1 MNTQLK
7 TLTASIALTLSAS
20 AWADINQIIIS
31 EYIENGLNNRAIE
44 LTNLGSEDYTFDESY
59 WLYHFHANG
68 RFINPIFNADKQP
81 ILTGKTLLAG
91 QSLVVINPEATDL
104 ETIKSIVVSNQG
116 KLLKAGTFA
125 QIGHNNLTF
134 NGSSAIFLGKANLTP
149 EFNQQDIHDIVGP
162 LKQYDWGGGSTF
174 RRVDGAVPTNHYHT
188 ASWVKLP
195 AGTYDGLGS
204 PQLEEQLEL
213 LPHNGGV
220 CANSSAL
227 ELSIRDIQG
236 VGDFSEFVN
245 PVWNQKYKGY
255 WSDKPYRVTG
265 VVAQISKGET
275 DWRGVFLQDKH
286 ATDRKGSDGI
296 FVRMNTR
303 QLDPLPQ
310 IGQEICLEAYIQ
322 ENFGM
327 TRLVNKAPEERDRN
341 ITEFDV
347 IDSGLSPRVTMLQV
361 DETDYVGDGDER
373 RLDFSRTLERHEGM
387 LIKLPKDVNL
397 LEEGTQDMRVTRTFS
412 FDFGSFRQNMVL
424 AYERVNMQPNQ
435 LHVAGSEA
443 SQEQAKENQR
453 RRVFV
458 ESDRQ
463 APDGEIPYFPEFK
476 DNPNRKAILVNDS
489 VMDITGMLVFTRDE
503 YRLVIPESDTTVTNK
518 NFKRNDIRR
527 TNYPEYQINIDGQL
541 QSLHLNKI
549 PENGNQNQIDR
560 YRYQR
565 HEQGRFPLVVGSK
578 NVLNY
583 FNSPFAG
590 DPNRHGTNRGAFDM
604 EEFELQQV
612 KIVEAL
618 YRMDADIVG
627 LLEMENNG
635 FGTRSAI
642 AQLVDDLNKK
652 YTRDRYTHRHFRD
665 SIHNRYSFIAI
676 DSNNDLVFDHN
687 DHIGTDAITNA
698 IIYRP
703 NKVTLINSQVIE
715 LPNQNAPSITNPET
729 GEVYLDSQGRPISS
743 GRAQQRDA
751 LTATFMVHNTGK
763 RLTVSANHFKSKG
776 SNCIDDWRG
785 WESFPNFKPGDSL
798 PDLDFQG
805 QCEHFRVAAAYELG
819 KQLDKIPGDK
829 VILGDLNSYAM
840 EDPMLVLTANPT
852 GKALYAGQDTY
863 IGKRPQFSDLSG
875 IRIDRT
881 FGYINAVPYKDEKFD
896 RPKSWSYSFNDE
908 LGSLDHALISPSLR
922 HRLVD
927 AIDWRINSI
936 ESPLYDYSKQ
946 NNGRPH
952 KGNHWQNFHHDNN
965 GRMNITHYRSS
976 DHDPVLLVLDY
987 KVGERD
993 GNQPVVVTI
1002 NNSRIDIPLAIPAD
1016 AKKGDTVM
1024 LTFEGLREPQLARIP
1039 QPILTKDGQQMIEAS
1054 VFGIP
1059 AGEYTLHVHLTR
1071 QVIEESTEVATRSGD
1086 APKVTLQTVKGS
1098 SVSLPI
1104 KVARQQG
1111 LQPDRVIPEYDGTG
1125 GSAGSAGLFGLML
1138 IGLAG
1143 WFRRRR

>member
-20 AWADINQIIIS
+20 AWADINDIVIS
-31 EYIENGLNNRAIE
+31 RYVMGMGNDKAIEILNTSETTAHTFENTALYTVGATNAGGPLFNLADVLNGLTLQPKQALVVYNGSASNDLKNAIDSTAITKTHN
-44 LTNLGSEDYTFDESY
+44 LPFNGDDKVFIATIITNDAAVAE
-59 WLYHFHANG
+59 ANIHDVVG
-68 RFINPIFNADKQP
+68 LSQP
-81 ILTGKTLLAG
+81 IPGTNNSTNGWGYRRTFHRLPDIAP
-91 QSLVVINPEATDL
+91 QQEWRSTDWH
-104 ETIKSIVVSNQG
+104 EYQPF
-116 KLLKAGTFA
+116 TF
-125 QIGHNNLTF
+125 
-134 NGSSAIFLGKANLTP
+134 
-149 EFNQQDIHDIVGP
+149 V
-162 LKQYDWGGGSTF
+162 
-174 RRVDGAVPTNHYHT
+174 
-188 ASWVKLP
+188 
-195 AGTYDGLGS
+195 GLGDRTLYGENAS
-204 PQLEEQLEL
+204 EL
-213 LPHNGGV
+213 PEPPPVPGV
-220 CANSSAL
+220 CDTSNAESKT
-227 ELSIRDIQG
+227 IRQIQG
-236 VGDFSEFVN
+236 EGDSSPYVDSGF
-245 PVWNQKYKGY
+245 
-255 WSDKPYRVTG
+255 WSSKPYKITG
-265 VVAQISKGET
+265 VIAQFSKGVG
-275 DWRGVFLQDKH
+275 DWRGVYLQDKL
-286 ATDRKGSDGI
+286 AGDRAGSDGI
-296 FVRMNTR
+296 FVRMDTASMSPE
-303 QLDPLPQ
+303 D
-310 IGQEICLEAYIQ
+310 IGKEICFEAHVQ
-322 ENFGM
+322 EYFGM
-327 TRLVNKAPEERDRN
+327 TRLLASGTPNN
-341 ITEFDV
+341 FITNYDV
-347 IDSGLSPRVTMLQV
+347 ISTGNIPRVTPLQV
-361 DETDYVGDGDER
+361 HDSDYIGDGDDR

-387 LIKLPKDVNL
+387 LIKLPKDVNP

-435 LHVAGSEA
+435 LHVAGSDA

-476 DNPNRKAILVNDS
+476 DNPNRNAILVNDS
-489 VMDITGMLVFTRDE
+489 VMDITGMLVFTRGE

-583 FNSPFAG
+583 FNSPFTG

-604 EEFELQQV
+604 EEFELQQA

-642 AQLVDDLNKK
+642 AQLVDELNKK

-703 NKVTLINSQVIE
+703 NKVTLIDSQVIE

-840 EDPMLVLTANPT
+840 EDPMLVLTSNPT

-952 KGNHWQNFHHDNN
+952 KGSHWQNFHHDNN

-1016 AKKGDTVM
+1016 AKKGDTVI
-1024 LTFEGLREPQLARIP
+1024 LTFDGLREPQLARIP

-1071 QVIEESTEVATRSGD
+1071 QVIEESTEVVTRSGD
-1086 APKVTLQTVKGS
+1086 APKVTLQTVEGS

-1125 GSAGSAGLFGLML
+1125 GSAGSTGLVGLML

-1143 WFRRRR
+1143 WLRRRTQ